1 MKVDIAIGGYCKEVS
16 EMELPEIDLKELEE
30 IKKRNFEDR
39 LRFIEIYVRWLK
51 KNKIVRIEKV
61 EKK

>member
-1 MKVDIAIGGYCKEVS
+1 
-16 EMELPEIDLKELEE
+16 MELPEIDLKELEK

-51 KNKIVRIEKV
+51 KNKIVK
-61 EKK
+61 

>member
-1 MKVDIAIGGYCKEVS
+1 
-16 EMELPEIDLKELEE
+16 MELPEIDLKELEE